1 MTDLDQN
8 NSSTQSPK
16 KKFSFRFPH
25 LSNSAGLERDG
36 NLSVHQQNANYKERK
51 NFSENIKNVPDLQ
64 VSVQF
69 QFRLFGRTNLLMFLK
84 WLERIQ
90 IKLIMVQI
98 KINLIGNKFLVFNVI

>member
-1 MTDLDQN
+1 MTDLDQ

-25 LSNSAGLERDG
+25 LSHSAGHDGSSSSSTING

-64 VSVQF
+64 VSVRF
-69 QFRLFGRTNLLMFLK
+69 LL
-84 WLERIQ
+84 
-90 IKLIMVQI
+90 LISFI
-98 KINLIGNKFLVFNVI
+98 W